1 MWKQS
6 QLWMTKFGFAFFV
19 ALMACALA
27 HAQDVRTNYLPGTDF
42 SKYHTYKWVMTGETG
57 APDQILDA
65 QIKQS
70 IDLQLAAKGLTKA
83 ETDKADLLIG
93 YQVAVTKER
102 EWNANGQGLGFPGGF
117 PWFDSGTATAT
128 SSTIRVG
135 TLVLGIY
142 DPAAKQLVWTGS
154 ASKTIDDSKDPQK
167 IQKNLNKAMQKL
179 LKNFPPGNR
188 K

>member
-1 MWKQS
+1 MRQQS
-6 QLWMTKFGFAFFV
+6 QPWMAKFGFAFIA

-27 HAQDVRTNYLPGTDF
+27 HAQDVRANYLPGTDF
-42 SKYHTYKWVMTGETG
+42 SKYHTYKWVMIGETG

-70 IDLQLAAKGLTKA
+70 IDLQLAAKGLTKV
-83 ETDKADLLIG
+83 ETDKAGLLIG
-93 YQVAVTKER
+93 YHVAVTKER
-102 EWNANGQGLGFPGGF
+102 EWNANGQGLGFPGF
-117 PWFDSGTATAT
+117 PGLDSGIATAT
-128 SSTIRVG
+128 SSTIHVG

-179 LKNFPPGNR
+179 LKDFPPGNR